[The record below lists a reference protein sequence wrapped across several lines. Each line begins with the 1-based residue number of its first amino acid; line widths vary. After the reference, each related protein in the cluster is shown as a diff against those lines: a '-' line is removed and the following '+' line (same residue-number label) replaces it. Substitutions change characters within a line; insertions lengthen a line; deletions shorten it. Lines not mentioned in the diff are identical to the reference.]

1 MSLIIRVWNVTRGLS
16 ATFVSYFER
25 RNPEAL
31 LEIEKENLRA
41 LIGRFNQGLVSHA
54 ALSERLITQ
63 VSRGEREVG
72 DLTTKTNA
80 LFNAGEREAAARYA
94 LRLKEVKERLAEDRK
109 QLETAEETYR
119 QLVGTREAAIAE
131 ARAKIELV
139 RRQIGDLK
147 VKRALA
153 DLEGMASAMIG
164 GLGSAGD
171 SLNRLHEMVEE
182 ERERASARVRVAT
195 VHVEPAELRA
205 REAEQRALAS
215 DALAD
220 FLLSQNID
228 PSPSLRALPDY
239 SPDRR
244 VDAVPATKPNKKMN

>member
-1 MSLIIRVWNVTRGLS
+1 MRC
-16 ATFVSYFER
+16 E
-25 RNPEAL
+25 
-31 LEIEKENLRA
+31 
-41 LIGRFNQGLVSHA
+41 
-54 ALSERLITQ
+54 
-63 VSRGEREVG
+63 
-72 DLTTKTNA
+72 
-80 LFNAGEREAAARYA
+80 
-94 LRLKEVKERLAEDRK
+94 LKEVNARLAEDRK

-119 QLVGTREAAIAE
+119 QLVNTREAAIAE
-131 ARAKIELV
+131 ARSKIELV

-182 ERERASARVRVAT
+182 EREKASARVRVAS
-195 VHVEPAELRA
+195 VHVEPGELRA

-220 FLLSQNID
+220 FLMSQDID
-228 PSPSLRALPDY
+228 THPSLRALPDY
-239 SPDRR
+239 NSDAE
-244 VDAVPATKPNKKMN
+244 VDAMPESKSKKKMN

>member
-16 ATFVSYFER
+16 AKFVSYFER

-63 VSRGEREVG
+63 TSRGEREAG
-72 DLTTKTNA
+72 DLTTKTTA

-94 LRLKEVKERLAEDRK
+94 LRLKEVNARLAEDRK

-119 QLVGTREAAIAE
+119 QLVSTREAAIAE

-153 DLEGMASAMIG
+153 DLEGMANAMIG

-182 ERERASARVRVAT
+182 EREKASARVRVAS
-195 VHVEPAELRA
+195 VHVEPGELRA

-239 SPDRR
+239 SPDREP
-244 VDAVPATKPNKKMN
+244 DAVPAMKSSKKMN

>member
-16 ATFVSYFER
+16 TKFVSYFER

-31 LEIEKENLRA
+31 LEIEKENLRR

-63 VSRGEREVG
+63 VSRGEKEAG
-72 DLTTKTNA
+72 DLTTKTTA
-80 LFNAGEREAAARYA
+80 LFKAGEREAAARYA

-119 QLVGTREAAIAE
+119 QLVNTREAAIAE

-182 ERERASARVRVAT
+182 EREKASARVRVAS
-195 VHVEPAELRA
+195 VQVEPGELRA
-205 REAEQRALAS
+205 REAEQQALAS

-228 PSPSLRALPDY
+228 TAPSLRALPDY
-239 SPDRR
+239 SADC
-244 VDAVPATKPNKKMN
+244 DADAAPTAKSNKKMN

>member
-1 MSLIIRVWNVTRGLS
+1 MSLIIRVWNVSRGLS
-16 ATFVSYFER
+16 AKFVSYFER

-31 LEIEKENLRA
+31 LEIEKENLRR
-41 LIGRFNQGLVSHA
+41 LIGSFNQGLVSHA

-63 VSRGEREVG
+63 VSRGVREVG
-72 DLTTKTNA
+72 QLTTKTTA
-80 LFNAGEREAAARYA
+80 LFNAGERDAAARYA

-109 QLETAEETYR
+109 QLETADETYR

-131 ARAKIELV
+131 TRAKIELV

-153 DLEGMASAMIG
+153 DLEGMANTMIG

-182 ERERASARVRVAT
+182 EREKASARVRVAS
-195 VHVEPAELRA
+195 VHVEPGELRA
-205 REAEQRALAS
+205 REAEQRALAN

-228 PSPSLRALPDY
+228 TAPAPRALPDF
-239 SPDRR
+239 SHDRAT
-244 VDAVPATKPNKKMN
+244 DAVLTTKSNKKMN